1 MRSSFIFKLREVVD
15 ATDPS
20 LSWGATGDS
29 FKVADS
35 ATFSTSALSGYFHC
49 SSFSAF
55 LRQLHLHGFR
65 RKVDDGNTWEFAHA
79 SFVKGKPALMS
90 KIKCR
95 LAGSHT
101 APHKLRA
108 LRIMASVPRHASR
121 APHHRRT
128 AASSRRRRHHRRP
141 ASELPPL
148 SPPPSLSPLA
158 FVSRSTVAAVSVGG
172 RAGAKGRG
180 SALEGVTLA
189 LKTAT
194 EAATRGDNVRGRH
207 AGLEGG

>member
-1 MRSSFIFKLREVVD
+1 MSSFIFKLREIVN

-35 ATFSTSALSGYFHC
+35 ATFSTSALSGYFDC

-65 RKVDDGNTWEFAHA
+65 RKVDDGNAWEFTHA

-95 LAGSHT
+95 LASSHT
-101 APHKLRA
+101 APHKSA
-108 LRIMASVPRHASR
+108 AATM
-121 APHHRRT
+121 RRVREVEEMLDSIT
-128 AASSRRRRHHRRP
+128 AQMERRRIGGK
-141 ASELPPL
+141 
-148 SPPPSLSPLA
+148 SPLGK
-158 FVSRSTVAAVSVGG
+158 R
-172 RAGAKGRG
+172 
-180 SALEGVTLA
+180 
-189 LKTAT
+189 KTPGT
-194 EAATRGDNVRGRH
+194 F
-207 AGLEGG
+207 